1 MKTQTQPRAAGEAAH
16 TPTPW
21 IAVDDGQSTPCVHA
35 EFVPDGAVCNMS
47 SFDPELEGDGNRA
60 LARSKANAAFIVT
73 ACNQHTRLVAENK
86 ALREA
91 LAKTRP
97 YVELYAQNNP
107 NAISPADTLKQI
119 DAALALAKDGKE

>member
-1 MKTQTQPRAAGEAAH
+1 MKTQTQPRAAGEAAPYRWAYH
-16 TPTPW
+16 PITSDR
-21 IAVDDGQSTPCVHA
+21 IALLGPDGKDAMLATDDGEHVVLRFQSELHA
-35 EFVPDGAVCNMS
+35 DH
-47 SFDPELEGDGNRA
+47 LL
-60 LARSKANAAFIVT
+60 LAINSHA
-73 ACNQHTRLVAENK
+73 RLVAENK